1 MCENQFDSVVYEED
15 VPEVTSSTGINGPYE
30 TMWAY
35 IIQISSFIM
44 C

>member
-1 MCENQFDSVVYEED
+1 MCENQFDYVVYEED

-30 TMWAY
+30 TMWVY
-35 IIQISSFIM
+35 ITRISTSII